1 VKFAKQKEVVNG
13 FTACD
18 FVAGVRIDIRVC
30 RFLMGNASY
39 VKLIAQS
46 AINE

>member
-1 VKFAKQKEVVNG
+1 VKFSEQNAVVNG

-18 FVAGVRIDIRVC
+18 LVTQVRIDIRVC
-30 RFLMGNASY
+30 RFLIGNLSD
-39 VKLIAQS
+39 VKLIVQS

>member
-1 VKFAKQKEVVNG
+1 MVNG
-13 FTACD
+13 FTARD

-30 RFLMGNASY
+30 RLLIGNLSD
-39 VKLIAQS
+39 VKLVLQL